1 MRKAVLFFAAA
12 FIFFS
17 FSCTDF
23 PDGEICPG
31 GEGVT
36 RVDVGV
42 TSSQE
47 IGGGGRSILPSAFD
61 GGGYE
66 YYLFY
71 IDTLSSSASG
81 YSFYG
86 TVSLSYISQT
96 EATASVEFRPSVYR
110 FVLYACPSHLSS
122 PSEAEAKSAAVLS
135 GATVADIRS
144 VRKILFYL
152 DSETLSAKGTV
163 SVDMDSLWAFPDGWD
178 FSDGSAFITV
188 GLYDKNTGKAVSSMA
203 GNPYRLSY
211 PSDVSDTIHLEDFS
225 FGGAEIMP
233 GAYDFIVRFANA
245 RLGTQYEWSDDI
257 TIVPNRTTAAEI
269 SVPNV
274 IEEIPS
280 PPSSFSV
287 SVSGANDDSDFYTAF
302 FSWNDDADNETGF
315 EIEIADVSSWHSNL
329 DGVMLMIPDVSD
341 DASWDDT
348 VSEPSYA
355 GNDVNVYDEKS
366 YSEYISH
373 YYGYFGN
380 SADFSPDSYSLKRN
394 STRARFFLQLGRR
407 YIARIRSV
415 GDAGKSAW
423 VYGDF
428 DSGGINVFR
437 LSYMTDSGS
446 FSSYES
452 QSASGV
458 PVDFPASPLWKSWR
472 VSSGTGAS
480 YPADGSGQ
488 PVPYTGHANLYLVG
502 EYDASDDGSSAY
514 DWADGDVIL
523 YGWGNAGGNVY
534 FGGLSED
541 ESGLSR
547 LCDEG
552 QFVSV
557 SKSSVGTLRWEL
569 SPSAKSYSSVT
580 LSIRKSTD
588 DAPVYSQ
595 LWDTSTK
602 VWTVDA
608 SSLDDGIYIATFA
621 ALSAAFP
628 GKEFIF
634 SAVVEITD

>member
-1 MRKAVLFFAAA
+1 MRNAVLFFAAA

-23 PDGEICPG
+23 SDGGICPG

-36 RVDVGV
+36 RVDVEIS
-42 TSSQE
+42 SSQE
-47 IGGGGRSILPSAFD
+47 IGGNERSILPSAFD

-71 IDTLSSSASG
+71 IDTLSSSAGG

-86 TVSLSYISQT
+86 TVSLSYTSRT
-96 EATASVEFRPSVYR
+96 EAAASVEFLPSVYR

-122 PSEAEAKSAAVLS
+122 PSETEAKAAAVLS

-152 DSETLSAKGTV
+152 DSAALSAKGTV
-163 SVDMDSLWAFPDGWD
+163 SVDAGSSWTFPDGWD
-178 FSDGSAFITV
+178 FSDGSASVTV
-188 GLYDKNTGKAVSSMA
+188 GIYDKNTGKAVSSMA

-225 FGGAEIMP
+225 FGGSEITP
-233 GAYDFIVRFANA
+233 GTYDFVVRFANA

-287 SVSGANDDSDFYTAF
+287 SVSGAGDDSDYYTAF
-302 FSWNDDADNETGF
+302 FSWDDDAGNETGF
-315 EIEIADVSSWHSNL
+315 ELEIADVSSWHSNL
-329 DGVMLMIPDVSD
+329 DGVMLMIPEVFD

-355 GNDVNVYDEKS
+355 GNGVRAYDEKS

-380 SADFSPDSYSLKRN
+380 SADFSPDSYSLGRN
-394 STRARFFLQLGRR
+394 CTRARFFLQLGRR
-407 YIARIRSV
+407 YVARIRSV
-415 GDAGKSAW
+415 GDAGKSGW

-437 LSYMTDSGS
+437 LSYATDSGTS
-446 FSSYES
+446 SSYES
-452 QSASGV
+452 QGASGI
-458 PVDFPASPLWKSWR
+458 PIDFPSSPLWKSWR
-472 VSSGTGAS
+472 ISSATGGA
-480 YPADGSGQ
+480 YPVDDSGS
-488 PVPYTGHANLYLVG
+488 PVPYTGHANLRLVG
-502 EYDASDDGSSAY
+502 EYDAADDGSSAY

-523 YGWGNAGGNVY
+523 YGWGNSGGNVY
-534 FGGLSED
+534 FTGLLED
-541 ESGLSR
+541 ASGLRR
-547 LCDEG
+547 LCGEG
-552 QFVSV
+552 QFVSF

-569 SPSAKSYSSVT
+569 SSSVKSYSSVT

-588 DAPVYSQ
+588 DVPFYSQ
-595 LWDTSTK
+595 VWDSSTK
-602 VWTVDA
+602 IWTVGVGARDA
-608 SSLDDGIYIATFA
+608 GIYIATFSA
-621 ALSAAFP
+621 RAAAFP

-634 SAVVEITD
+634 SAVIEITD